1 MRCPR
6 CNSIVGDNWNS
17 CSYCGYDLVR
27 FKKEVL
33 HTDSIPPTIY
43 SSGHNTQFIN
53 YQMAYEQ
60 EKQKMESYRK
70 SIYLTVLLVSLILNI
85 VQLIVIIIL
94 NL

>member
-1 MRCPR
+1 
-6 CNSIVGDNWNS
+6 
-17 CSYCGYDLVR
+17 
-27 FKKEVL
+27 
-33 HTDSIPPTIY
+33 
-43 SSGHNTQFIN
+43 
-53 YQMAYEQ
+53 MAYEQ